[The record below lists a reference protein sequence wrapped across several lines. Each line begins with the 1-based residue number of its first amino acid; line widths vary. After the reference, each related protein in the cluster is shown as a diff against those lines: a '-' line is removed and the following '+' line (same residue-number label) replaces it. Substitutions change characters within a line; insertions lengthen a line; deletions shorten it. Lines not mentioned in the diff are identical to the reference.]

1 MVFHTDVF
9 ITLEKTKF
17 YSPLKIGLL
26 IVSIAYFLFTF
37 HVMFT
42 LSWIGEWESL
52 GETVGFV
59 IFVEDISAN
68 IGLIFRFIG
77 SLIAM
82 AGMILYFAKRGLST
96 QTTSKILRVVLVAEA
111 IYWLP
116 LFVSGALPLFYM
128 NAFGNSS
135 LIAVLS
141 SLITSEIPALVES
154 TAIPIALFVL
164 AYKLKP
170 KKPLKGAIKWGLITG
185 TVYIFVFWLVNM
197 TIWIVTIWQKGTGY
211 LTSYPENLLSFVLTT
226 FGLLALAIFS
236 AYFTKKSSGAET
248 FDALKTKTIGGII
261 LALGLYFLWN
271 YLTWIFFG
279 IDALWSAWYA
289 WFLGHNMDLWLLS
302 LPLVGVPLILAHKK
316 SKPSKAA

>member
-1 MVFHTDVF
+1 
-9 ITLEKTKF
+9 LEKTQF

-68 IGLIFRFIG
+68 IGLIFRFVG
-77 SLIAM
+77 SLTALV
-82 AGMILYFAKRGLST
+82 GMILYFAKKGLSA

-128 NAFGNSS
+128 SDFGNSS

-141 SLITSEIPALVES
+141 SLITSEVPCLVES
-154 TAIPIALFVL
+154 TAIPIALLVL
-164 AYKLKP
+164 AYKLNP
-170 KKPLKGAIKWGLITG
+170 KKPLKGAIKWGLISG
-185 TVYIFVFWLVNM
+185 TAYIFVFWLVYM
-197 TIWIVTIWQKGTGY
+197 SIWIVTIMQKGTGY
-211 LTSYPENLLSFVLTT
+211 LTSYPENLFSFALTT
-226 FGLLALAIFS
+226 FGLLALALFS
-236 AYFTKKSSGAET
+236 AYFTKKSSGAESLE
-248 FDALKTKTIGGII
+248 ALKKKTIGGII
-261 LALGLYFLWN
+261 IALGLYFLWN

-279 IDALWSAWYA
+279 GDALWSAWYA

-302 LPLVGVPLILAHKK
+302 VPLVGVPLLLEHKASK
-316 SKPSKAA
+316 SAKTTR